1 MALQRYAKLG
11 PRQHGNLI
19 PIPSAQAI
27 ALNFAHLKF
36 VSRFG

>member
-11 PRQHGNLI
+11 PRQLGNLI
-19 PIPSAQAI
+19 SIPSGRAI